1 MRQSMSNI
9 ICYVGITLVLSGV
22 FGSGRVFGQQIY
34 YSGSAQYTTGTY
46 FFERSTNSFYL
57 TNGFR
62 ISGSGISIS
71 LNVPYMVQNTPWI
84 SYSGVGYI
92 PTGGPQS
99 GTVKDVG
106 QGRGKGS
113 QGQMSTMATTAYNT
127 VTEEAVP
134 LVDTVSYNKF
144 GFSDPNVYLSAR
156 LTSQTSTKT
165 TLYLNTSAKI
175 PIADPE
181 TGFGTGAWDFGAGL
195 SMTQRFGTLFITGD
209 VMYWHLGDMK
219 DLNFKDPISYAL
231 GLGKSFRNGKWLFSS
246 IFTGYTPI
254 IEGYD
259 PPMSLGIGIGHFLT
273 KNISLNANMS
283 FGLSESSSDIGGGI
297 GWSIRL

>member
-1 MRQSMSNI
+1 MRQGISNI
-9 ICYVGITLVLSGV
+9 ICYVGVLLVLSGV
-22 FGSGRVFGQQIY
+22 FGVGRVFGQKVY
-34 YSGSAQYTTGTY
+34 YYGSAQYMTGTY

-62 ISGSGISIS
+62 ITESGISIS

-99 GTVKDVG
+99 GTVGDVG
-106 QGRGKGS
+106 KGRGKGG
-113 QGQMSTMATTAYNT
+113 QGQMSSVTSATA
-127 VTEEAVP
+127 VEEAVP
-134 LVDTVSYNKF
+134 LVDTVSYNKY

-156 LTSQTSTKT
+156 LTPGTLTAT
-165 TLYLNTSAKI
+165 ALYLNASTKI
-175 PIADPE
+175 PLADPE

-195 SMTQRFGTLFITGD
+195 SLTQRFSTFFITAD
-209 VMYWHLGDMK
+209 VMYWHIGDMQ
-219 DLNFKDPISYAL
+219 DLNFKDPLSFGL
-231 GLGKSFRNGKWLFSS
+231 GLGKSFQNGKWLISS
-246 IFTGYTPI
+246 LLTGYTQI

-259 PPMSLGIGIGHFLT
+259 PPMSLGIGLGHFLT
-273 KNISLNANMS
+273 KNIALNANIS
-283 FGLSESSSDIGGGI
+283 FGLSESSSDVGGGI